1 MRWFPRWVNAPS
13 IVVFSVGISV
23 AVERWRRREGEWG
36 EREGKDAIGISA
48 GNSDVGYSGVDAEDA
63 AGDSWRSTL
72 LGDTEGEGDV
82 FDFLLVC
89 ARRPFSW
96 KSSSPPATR

>member
-1 MRWFPRWVNAPS
+1 MEDGGLEKTSSTPRSEKGDTW
-13 IVVFSVGISV
+13 
-23 AVERWRRREGEWG
+23 EGG
-36 EREGKDAIGISA
+36 EREGKEAVGISA